1 MTGPQPALAN
11 SFVELADTLVADFD
25 LIDFFHLVTV
35 RTQQTLG
42 VEAVGLLV
50 ADNHGGL
57 NVVAASSEQARVL
70 ELFQLQ
76 HAEGPCLD
84 CYRSGRPVSCP
95 DLSTESDRWPHFV
108 PKALDIGFAAVHA
121 VAMRLRDEVIGG
133 MNLFTATRGGLDPER
148 LVVAQALTD
157 VAAIGLL
164 QERAIS
170 QRDLLT
176 EQLQTALNNRLSFEQ
191 AKGILAERGRIMVG
205 EASELLRRYARRH
218 NRKVTD
224 VADAVVRNDP
234 AIADLV
240 DRVGGIAPID

>member
-1 MTGPQPALAN
+1 MTERPSAIAN

-25 LIDFFHLVTV
+25 LVDFFHRVTV
-35 RTQQTLG
+35 RTRQALE

-95 DLSTESDRWPHFV
+95 DLSSESGRWPHFV
-108 PKALDIGFAAVHA
+108 PKALGLGFAAVHA
-121 VAMRLRDEVIGG
+121 LPMRLREQTIGG

-148 LVVAQALTD
+148 LAVAQALTD
-157 VAAIGLL
+157 VAAVGLL
-164 QERAIS
+164 QERAVT
-170 QRDLLT
+170 QRNLLT
-176 EQLQTALNNRLSFEQ
+176 QQLQTALNNRLSFEQ
-191 AKGILAERGRIMVG
+191 AKGVLAERTGATLD
-205 EASELLRRYARRH
+205 EASELVRTYSRLR
-218 NRKVTD
+218 NWKLTD

-234 AIADLV
+234 AVADLV
-240 DRVGGIAPID
+240 ARAGES

>member
-1 MTGPQPALAN
+1 MTGPQPVIAN

-25 LIDFFHLVTV
+25 LVDFFHLVTV
-35 RTQQTLG
+35 RTRQALG

-95 DLSTESDRWPHFV
+95 DLSTEADRWPRFV
-108 PKALDIGFAAVHA
+108 PKALDIGFVAVHA
-121 VAMRLRDEVIGG
+121 LPMRLREDVIGG
-133 MNLFTATRGGLDPER
+133 MNLFTAVRGGLDAER
-148 LVVAQALTD
+148 LAVAQALTD

-164 QERAIS
+164 QERALS
-170 QRDLLT
+170 QRELLT
-176 EQLQTALNNRLSFEQ
+176 EQLQIALNNRLSFEQ
-191 AKGILAERGRIMVG
+191 AKGILAECGDITLG
-205 EASELLRRYARRH
+205 EASELLRTYARRH
-218 NRKVTD
+218 NRKLTD

-234 AIADLV
+234 AVADLV
-240 DRVGGIAPID
+240 ARVGGIPPIG

>member
-121 VAMRLRDEVIGG
+121 VPMRLRDEVIGG
-133 MNLFTATRGGLDPER
+133 MNLFTATRGCLDPER
-148 LVVAQALTD
+148 LAVAQALTD